1 MKIAYLI
8 KKKILFSNACVLA
21 LFNDLK
27 SEGIEIYDIN
37 EGLKAGTD
45 MLLSFGGDGTFLSAA
60 SLVCQQ
66 RIPILGVNLGRLGFL
81 SECDIS
87 QVGEHLKE
95 GSYQIAERSML
106 EVHLPS
112 EHRPKDFFPYALNEM
127 AIRRQGTGTI
137 GIDVSIDSENL
148 PTYWADG
155 LLVSTSCGSTAY
167 SLSVGG
173 PICSPELD
181 AFILA
186 PIAPHNLNL
195 RPLLLPQNSI
205 LELKAED
212 RKCAGVALSLDN
224 RDYTISSGVNVR
236 VTAAPFKLRK
246 VVLGK
251 SNFINALRTKLLWGE
266 DVRNV

>member
-8 KKKILFSNACVLA
+8 KKKSLFANAHVLA
-21 LFNDLK
+21 LLNALEADGVK
-27 SEGIEIYDIN
+27 IYDIN
-37 EGLKAGTD
+37 EGLQVGTD

-60 SLVCQQ
+60 SLVCRQG
-66 RIPILGVNLGRLGFL
+66 IPILGVNLGRLGFL

-87 QVGEHLKE
+87 QVGKHLKD
-95 GSYQIAERSML
+95 GSYHIVERSML
-106 EVHLPS
+106 EVHIPVAHMP
-112 EHRPKDFFPYALNEM
+112 EDFFPYALNEM
-127 AIRRQGTGTI
+127 AIRRLGTGTI
-137 GIDVSIDSENL
+137 GIDVSIDSEQL

-155 LLVSTSCGSTAY
+155 LLVSTSSGSTAY

-195 RPLLLPQNSI
+195 RPLLLPQGSEI
-205 LELKAED
+205 ELRAED
-212 RKCAGVALSLDN
+212 RKCVGVALSLDN
-224 RDYTISSGVNVR
+224 RDYTISSGASVV

>member
-8 KKKILFSNACVLA
+8 KKKSLFDDACVIELLDA
-21 LFNDLK
+21 LSSD
-27 SEGIEIYDIN
+27 GIMVYDIKD
-37 EGLKAGTD
+37 GLKAGTD

-66 RIPILGVNLGRLGFL
+66 GIPILGVNLGRLGFL
-81 SECDIS
+81 SEGDVS
-87 QVGEHLKE
+87 QVGKHLKE
-95 GSYQIAERSML
+95 GTYHIVERSML
-106 EVHLPS
+106 EVHLPVQY
-112 EHRPKDFFPYALNEM
+112 RPKDFFPYALNEM
-127 AIRRQGTGTI
+127 VVRRQGTGTI
-137 GIDVSIDSENL
+137 GIDVSIDSEVL

-195 RPLLLPQNSI
+195 RPLLLPQSSVV
-205 LELKAED
+205 ELKAED

-224 RDYTISSGVNVR
+224 RDYTISSGVDVK